1 MSGTK
6 TGNRYF
12 SHDSDAFLDSRIIKM
27 RAKLGLAGYGAYW
40 MIIERL
46 RTAEQYRHECD
57 YDVFACLA
65 NSDAEL
71 FRSVIEDFDL
81 FDFEENDGQTYFY
94 SASLLRRMLHMED
107 IIEKRREAGRKGAEA
122 RWQTDDKP
130 VTEPKVNH
138 SKGIASAMPI
148 AKQVPCD
155 CHSTALAKN
164 GKLNKTKL
172 NKTKDIS
179 ISAERSKDS
188 STDELVFIEMPLN
201 DGTNHQ
207 VTMDDLYRYRELY
220 QAVNVEQELRAM
232 IGWLEANPARRKTSR
247 GVKAFITGWLKR
259 AQDKGVVGGNGQ
271 YGNHG
276 KYVQNN
282 RGNFKIGSER
292 ATGADAGYDTRMPR
306 LTDDKENVEA
316 AMRELFG

>member
-1 MSGTK
+1 
-6 TGNRYF
+6 
-12 SHDSDAFLDSRIIKM
+12 
-27 RAKLGLAGYGAYW
+27 
-40 MIIERL
+40 
-46 RTAEQYRHECD
+46 
-57 YDVFACLA
+57 
-65 NSDAEL
+65 
-71 FRSVIEDFDL
+71 
-81 FDFEENDGQTYFY
+81 
-94 SASLLRRMLHMED
+94 
-107 IIEKRREAGRKGAEA
+107 
-122 RWQTDDKP
+122 
-130 VTEPKVNH
+130 
-138 SKGIASAMPI
+138 
-148 AKQVPCD
+148 
-155 CHSTALAKN
+155 LAKN

-179 ISAERSKDS
+179 ISAEQSKDS
-188 STDELVFIEMPLN
+188 STKEQVFIEMPLN

-207 VTMDDLYRYRELY
+207 VTMTDLARYRELY